1 MANNQGRECCSDSA
15 ISFHYVPPQQMYLFD
30 YLIYQLQPFGVADQ
44 RPATPEPPPD
54 VELTATPWTGPNET
68 SSLNTTNMNKSKRN
82 SADTLQ
88 FRRFGHSMRLQNT
101 STRTNVT
108 DNSNNGTVV
117 AANLGIKDRNTYKGL
132 GSPALQRLLEVAFNN
147 NNTRKFLERRDA
159 IIKLLKSP

>member
-1 MANNQGRECCSDSA
+1 
-15 ISFHYVPPQQMYLFD
+15 MYLFD
-30 YLIYQLQPFGVADQ
+30 YLIYQLRPFGVADQ

-68 SSLNTTNMNKSKRN
+68 SSLNTTNMNKSKKN
-82 SADTLQ
+82 SADNLQ
-88 FRRFGHSMRLQNT
+88 FRRFGHSMRLENT

-108 DNSNNGTVV
+108 DNFNNGTVV
-117 AANLGIKDRNTYKGL
+117 AANLRIKDRYKGL
-132 GSPALQRLLEVAFNN
+132 SNPALQRLLEVAFDN